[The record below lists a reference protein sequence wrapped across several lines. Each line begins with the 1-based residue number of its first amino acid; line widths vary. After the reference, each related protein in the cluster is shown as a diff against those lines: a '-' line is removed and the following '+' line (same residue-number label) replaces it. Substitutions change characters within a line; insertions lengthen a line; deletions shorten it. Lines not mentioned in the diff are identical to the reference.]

1 MGLRHLLPAILATIL
16 VAGPAHAAEET
27 EQIAVRP
34 APHPTAAVGLV
45 LKDGVGTCTGS
56 LIAPDLVL
64 TAAHC
69 AEGLGPDRSRPDP
82 VPDRRLP
89 RPHARGHPAA
99 RIVLHP
105 LYPTD
110 AEQSGVERRTGY
122 DLALLRLAAP
132 VPAEAATPLVPA
144 RDVVAAPRL
153 LIASYRGGRG
163 ERARERT
170 CPVIDATDRMIRMGC
185 DVRPGESGC
194 ARAPARAG
202 RPGPRRRPFGPGR
215 ERPAEARHRRRVG
228 PHRPAPGAHGAGPP
242 RPLNAPKRLPTSLE
256 PGATKGPAADGPSG
270 KEGRTSL
277 SLNGG

>member
-1 MGLRHLLPAILATIL
+1 MGLRHLLPVVLAAVL
-16 VAGPAHAAEET
+16 AAGPSPAAEEA

-69 AEGLGPDRSRPDP
+69 AEGLGSGADP
-82 VPDRRLP
+82 ARLRFRTGAYP
-89 RPHARGHPAA
+89 GLTPVDLPAV

-105 LYPTD
+105 LYPND
-110 AEQSGVERRTGY
+110 GEQAGVERRTGY
-122 DLALLRLAAP
+122 DLALLRLATP
-132 VPAEAATPLVPA
+132 VPASAAAPLIPR

-153 LIASYRGGRG
+153 LIASYRGGHG

-185 DVRPGESGC
+185 DVRPGESGSPVLQHGPEGLALVGVLS
-194 ARAPARAG
+194 ARA
-202 RPGPRRRPFGPGR
+202 
-215 ERPAEARHRRRVG
+215 E
-228 PHRPAPGAHGAGPP
+228 
-242 RPLNAPKRLPTSLE
+242 
-256 PGATKGPAADGPSG
+256 DGPQKLAIAAGSTRIG
-270 KEGRTSL
+270 QLQALMGPDLRAP
-277 SLNGG
+277 